1 MHTMQ
6 QRNAVVHVLSAILF
20 VVVFLGLGGC
30 EGDTNED
37 TAGVD
42 SYFASNP
49 YSSEARE
56 EPGEPDLTID
66 PVFETT
72 SIVGET
78 IVFAGQG
85 GTGPY
90 TWSVSASDYGYIEV
104 IGWSE
109 AVYTCVQVGNNDV
122 IVQDAEGHT
131 ATAHITPAEDS
142 MTISP
147 SEIDLIGDAYYAAF
161 SVSGGTPPYTWSVG
175 NVGMGS
181 ISYSADTSYTAG
193 YTGTGVLGVNMIT
206 VVDAEGRTASAML
219 TQSSLDEE

>member
-1 MHTMQ
+1 MRTKQ
-6 QRNAVVHVLSAILF
+6 KKNALVHVLSMMLF
-20 VVVFLGLGGC
+20 AVVFLGLGGC

-42 SYFASNP
+42 AYFASNP

-66 PVFETT
+66 PTFETI

-78 IVFAGQG
+78 VVFAGQG

-90 TWSVSASDYGYIEV
+90 TWSVSASDYGYVEV

-131 ATAHITPAEDS
+131 ATAHITPVEDS
-142 MTISP
+142 LTISP
-147 SEIDLIGDAYYAAF
+147 STIDLVGDAYYAGF

-175 NVGMGS
+175 NVAMGT
-181 ISYSADTSYTAG
+181 ISYSADTSHVAG
-193 YTGTGVLGVNMIT
+193 YSGTGLLGVNMIT
-206 VVDAEGRTASAML
+206 VMDAEGRTASAML
-219 TQSSLDEE
+219 TQSSEEDE